1 MLNNLKPTEG
11 SRKENKRRCRG
22 LGSGLG
28 KNGGSGNKGQNS
40 RGTGKVRL
48 GFEGGQLPLYRRLPK
63 RGFNNVNNVK
73 YAVVNLDVLEKFED
87 GAKIDLTVL
96 VSKGYIDK
104 ELDGLK
110 VLGSGTLTKKV
121 EVTAKKFS
129 KSAQEAIEK
138 VGGKA
143 IVE

>member
-22 LGSGLG
+22 LGSGIG

-63 RGFNNVNNVK
+63 EVSTM
-73 YAVVNLDVLEKFED
+73 
-87 GAKIDLTVL
+87 LTML
-96 VSKGYIDK
+96 NM
-104 ELDGLK
+104 LL
-110 VLGSGTLTKKV
+110 LTLT
-121 EVTAKKFS
+121 S
-129 KSAQEAIEK
+129 
-138 VGGKA
+138 
-143 IVE
+143 

>member
-22 LGSGLG
+22 LGSGIG

-63 RGFNNVNNVK
+63 RGFNNVNTVK
-73 YAVVNLDVLEKFED
+73 YAVVNLDVLDTFD
-87 GAKIDLTVL
+87 NGAEVNLTVL
-96 VSKGYIDK
+96 VSAGYIDK
-104 ELDGLK
+104 ELGGLK
-110 VLGSGTLTKKV
+110 VLGNGTLTKKLK
-121 EVTAKKFS
+121 VTAKKFS
-129 KSAQEAIEK
+129 ASAKEAIEK
-138 VGGKA
+138 AGGEA

>member
-121 EVTAKKFS
+121 EVTAKKVLKIS
-129 KSAQEAIEK
+129 SRSYRKSWRK
-138 VGGKA
+138 SYC
-143 IVE
+143 